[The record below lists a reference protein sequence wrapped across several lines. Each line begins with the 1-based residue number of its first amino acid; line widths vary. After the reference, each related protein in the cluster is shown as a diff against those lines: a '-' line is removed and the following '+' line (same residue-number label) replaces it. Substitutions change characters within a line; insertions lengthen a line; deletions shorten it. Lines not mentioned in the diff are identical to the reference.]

1 MLRGQG
7 QCTRGPRF
15 AKQSVPQYPCLVCTF
30 STAPQGRGTQ
40 GTACTH
46 CQLAHSTIYTHPSS
60 SGSVPKV
67 GHLQPV

>member
-7 QCTRGPRF
+7 QCTQGPRF
-15 AKQSVPQYPCLVCTF
+15 AKQSVPQYPMPSVHIQH
-30 STAPQGRGTQ
+30 STAGQRHPG
-40 GTACTH
+40 H
-46 CQLAHSTIYTHPSS
+46 CLHTLQLAHSTIYTHPSS